1 MSVDELC
8 EQFSRKKTKLT
19 VKFLDGEK
27 DMILFEGEAS
37 ALEFLGKL
45 LIAQSTASDCGFE
58 IAPNSAGRALFS
70 TDSTLGIYIHRIPCA
85 HKER

>member
-8 EQFSRKKTKLT
+8 EQYSRKKTKLT

-27 DMILFEGEAS
+27 DIILFEGDAY

-45 LIAQSTASDCGFE
+45 LIAQATASDCGFE

-70 TDSTLGIYIHRIPCA
+70 TDSTVGIYIHRIPCE